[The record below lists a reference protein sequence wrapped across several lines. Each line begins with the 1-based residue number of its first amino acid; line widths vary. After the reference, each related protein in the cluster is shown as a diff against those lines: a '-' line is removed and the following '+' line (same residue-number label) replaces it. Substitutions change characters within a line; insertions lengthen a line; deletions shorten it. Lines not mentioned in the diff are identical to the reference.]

1 MGMSV
6 GFVFV
11 VVSISWFKGHSG
23 SLSQDKEKSNVTLT
37 IPLVGEEAGERKGEK
52 G

>member
-6 GFVFV
+6 GFVFGV
-11 VVSISWFKGHSG
+11 VFISWFKGHSG
-23 SLSQDKEKSNVTLT
+23 SLSQDKERSNVTLT
-37 IPLVGEEAGERKGEK
+37 IPLVGERKGEK